1 MSKYVLVRQTRIED
15 IDIGHY
21 EFDPQV
27 TVYFFVI
34 NADEQIY
41 LRYGGRD
48 DESAESYLNLKSME
62 VALDR
67 GLEQHKLWQEG
78 KLEAPKRA
86 AARFVKDYE
95 EIRDGPLKK
104 NNCVHCHM
112 IGQGQTGDL
121 MRAGKLDK
129 QRDLWVYPDVKRLG
143 IVLEAEKGLVVK
155 DVKDAAKKAG
165 LAKKD
170 EITHLN
176 GQSVLTFG
184 DLQHL
189 LNKVPRDATELELTV
204 KRKDASEK
212 VTIALDKL
220 WRVTNIERRATTQ
233 RAEPFPE
240 FWGKALTDDEKRA
253 AGLKPK
259 GFALKVTKFWVKTNA
274 QAAGLKVDD
283 IVYAVDGV
291 EEDETTQSATL
302 YIKLTKNAGDT
313 IKVGVLRGGKK
324 QELSFKLKARP
335 W

>member
-1 MSKYVLVRQTRIED
+1 MSRFVLVRQTRIEG

-27 TVYFFVI
+27 TVYYFVI

-48 DESAESYLNLKSME
+48 DERAESYLNLKSME
-62 VALDR
+62 IALER

-78 KLEAPKRA
+78 KLQAPKRTPA
-86 AARFVKDYE
+86 KFVKDYE

-121 MRAGKLDK
+121 IRAGKLDK
-129 QRDLWVYPDVKRLG
+129 KRDLWLYPDIKRLG
-143 IVLEAEKGLVVK
+143 IFLDAEKGLVVK

-176 GQSVLTFG
+176 GQAVLTFG

-189 LNKVPRDATELELTV
+189 LNKVASDAAELELTV
-204 KRKDASEK
+204 KRKDASETLK
-212 VTIALDKL
+212 LALDKL

-233 RAEPFPE
+233 RAEPFAE
-240 FWGKALTDDEKRA
+240 FWGKALTEEEKCA

-259 GFALKVTKFWVKTNA
+259 GFAVKVGKFYVKTNA
-274 QAAGLKVDD
+274 QPAGLKVDD

-291 EEDETTQSATL
+291 EEDESTQSATL
-302 YIKLTKNAGDT
+302 YIKLNKSAGDT
-313 IKVGVLRGGKK
+313 IKVGVLRGGKR
-324 QELSFKLKARP
+324 QEISFKLKARP